1 MQITNNYRPIKQLK
15 LWSAD
20 TIDNHIM
27 EAQELQTTL
36 SNGTA
41 GVTKVAIKT
50 TKTVAKY
57 SFIIGMG
64 ILNGIKQGI
73 KEAQQQ

>member
-1 MQITNNYRPIKQLK
+1 
-15 LWSAD
+15 
-20 TIDNHIM
+20 M

-41 GVTKVAIKT
+41 VATKVAINT

-57 SFIIGMG
+57 SFIIGRG
-64 ILNGIKQGI
+64 IFNGIKQGI
-73 KEAQQQ
+73 KEAREQ